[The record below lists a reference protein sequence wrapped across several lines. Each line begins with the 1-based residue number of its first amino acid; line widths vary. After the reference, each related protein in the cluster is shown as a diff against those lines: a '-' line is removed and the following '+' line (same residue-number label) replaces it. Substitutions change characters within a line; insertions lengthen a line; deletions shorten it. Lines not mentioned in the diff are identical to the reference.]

1 MKKILLFFH
10 LVFLFS
16 YSQWEEVITTSVDNN
31 EITIYN
37 NKENNTVGTSYL
49 SKNKNLLDTLFKS
62 EVNLLVDK
70 TIYQDF
76 TIGKQQYKK
85 KFLAFKR
92 SGDSLIEI
100 DAQTEES
107 LKNSITQWLNP
118 TAQDTQQ

>member
-1 MKKILLFFH
+1 MKKVLLFFH
-10 LVFLFS
+10 LIFIFS
-16 YSQWEEVITTSVDNN
+16 YSQWEEVLATSINN
-31 EITIYN
+31 NNVTIYN

-49 SKNKNLLDTLFKS
+49 SKNKNLLDAMFKS
-62 EVNLLVDK
+62 EINLLDEK
-70 TIYQDF
+70 TIYQGF

-85 KFLAFKR
+85 KFLGFKR